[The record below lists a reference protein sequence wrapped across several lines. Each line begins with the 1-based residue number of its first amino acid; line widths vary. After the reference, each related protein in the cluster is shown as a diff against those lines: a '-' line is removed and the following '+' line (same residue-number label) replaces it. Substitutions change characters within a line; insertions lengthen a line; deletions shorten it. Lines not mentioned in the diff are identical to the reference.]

1 MTDVLPPEEEDH
13 DADAVFVQEFVKSGD
28 AVTAC
33 VVAGLRD
40 PRYDIRVYAE
50 RILARPEIRNAIDAL
65 QRIYKADAATAEI
78 TLESVVADMQ
88 KVYQEA
94 LADRQYPSAIAAKKL
109 QAQMK
114 GWLDQK
120 IEVTHRTRPEE
131 MSTAQLERLA
141 KGYLQTT
148 ALPALAAG
156 LGQYAEDVSDV
167 EFEEA
172 PGGANRGDAE

>member
-1 MTDVLPPEEEDH
+1 MTDILPDTDADH
-13 DADAVFVQEFVKSGD
+13 DADAVFVQEFVRSGD

-50 RILARPEIRNAIDAL
+50 RTLARPEIRNAIDAL
-65 QRIYKADAATAEI
+65 QRIYKADATTADI

-88 KVYQEA
+88 TVYQQA
-94 LADRQYPSAIAAKKL
+94 LAANQFPSAIAAKKL

-120 IEVTHRTRPEE
+120 IEITHRTRPEE

-141 KGYLQTT
+141 KGYLQTNSVPGQ
-148 ALPALAAG
+148 ADPSQGIGHLARISG
-156 LGQYAEDVSDV
+156 PV
-167 EFEEA
+167 EGVDFIDGE
-172 PGGANRGDAE
+172 N